1 MNAVEFIDKIL
12 TPLGGGLGVLLA
24 SRFSPQLHAQVKP
37 GWEYVM
43 AAIVV
48 LILGAIKW
56 L

>member
-1 MNAVEFIDKIL
+1 MNAVEFIDKVL

-24 SRFSPQLHAQVKP
+24 CRFSPQLRAQVRP
-37 GWEYVM
+37 GLELVM
-43 AAIVV
+43 AVIVV

>member
-1 MNAVEFIDKIL
+1 MNAVEVIDKIL

-24 SRFSPQLHAQVKP
+24 CRFSPQLRPLVKP
-37 GWEYVM
+37 GLEYVI